1 MMVSDIFYPHGETT
15 ASVGK
20 AFVTDVLTHAE
31 RKYSDWNR
39 FDSYGQQ
46 AVVTSSY
53 LFSLD
58 MTEPTNNASS

>member
-31 RKYSDWNR
+31 R
-39 FDSYGQQ
+39 
-46 AVVTSSY
+46 
-53 LFSLD
+53 
-58 MTEPTNNASS
+58 